1 MIRSY
6 SMEKI
11 KGMTLYDMSKQVVKN
26 LPARTTAIELEPCK
40 KILRNFKKLGYFML
54 MCRED
59 NYYTVVRVRKAKNPD
74 KFEDL
79 IIELL
84 QEHGDIKDIDYA
96 DKTKDSLECWVQNG
110 EEVRMFKLF
119 FYSWGVVECR

>member
-1 MIRSY
+1 
-6 SMEKI
+6 MEEI

-26 LPARTTAIELEPCK
+26 LPARITTAELEPCK

-59 NYYTVVRVRKAKNPD
+59 NYYTVVHVRKAKNPD
-74 KFEDL
+74 IFEDL

-96 DKTKDSLECWVQNG
+96 DKTKDSLECWVQKG
-110 EEVRMFKLF
+110 DEVRMFKLF